1 MKWMGIALG
10 SAMFLRGNNLKNLV
24 ARGKPERH
32 RGRLCQD
39 GKTGERAQAVA
50 DSPPQPIGLMSL
62 AGTAT
67 PNEYARLQKLL
78 AECQYEEADRETW
91 RLMLRVAGV
100 HQRGYFEIR
109 DFEEFPATVL
119 RTIDRLWL
127 EASEGRF
134 GLSVQR
140 QIYRE
145 EDCQY
150 DRLGARLG
158 WIVAGKWLK
167 ASNPRDR
174 RELPVGNLPSAAWRS
189 QLASFGFFGLGM
201 CLEVFFS
208 REDW

>member
-1 MKWMGIALG
+1 
-10 SAMFLRGNNLKNLV
+10 MFLRGNNLKNLI

-32 RGRLCQD
+32 RGRFCQ
-39 GKTGERAQAVA
+39 KRQTETGALPSTAVA
-50 DSPPQPIGLMSL
+50 DSPPQPQPTTR

-67 PNEYARLQKLL
+67 PKEYARLQKLL

-119 RTIDRLWL
+119 GTIDRLWL

-150 DRLGARLG
+150 DGLGARLG

-167 ASNPRDR
+167 ASNPRDH
-174 RELPVGNLPSAAWRS
+174 RELPAGNLPSAA
-189 QLASFGFFGLGM
+189 
-201 CLEVFFS
+201 
-208 REDW
+208 